1 MLVLAREVV
10 LPADCLPLAAELAG
24 VSLPAALAPDPLWR
38 DPEEMR
44 AYREAAA
51 SAMADQGVWGRGG
64 LDETFVRT
72 MTVLCRGA
80 SELSATVESGRDR
93 RYRLVVAA
101 SNKDAV
107 LACHMPSTSTVV
119 LRPARA
125 EALAEDLIRELPRV
139 QPAQGQAVSVPESA
153 LNLAIDGGPARQDVR
168 HLLDVAALPR
178 AGGGQITAAVRDGL
192 GGRRISGRDICTYYD
207 TEHGR
212 YLFSFSE
219 TDGGERYV
227 NVAPARYETMVERV
241 RALLDNLA

>member
-10 LPADCLPLAAELAG
+10 LPADCLPIAAEMAG
-24 VSLPAALAPDPLWR
+24 VSLPAALSPDPLWR
-38 DPEEMR
+38 DPEETR
-44 AYREAAA
+44 AYREAAVN
-51 SAMADQGVWGRGG
+51 AMADQGVWGRGG
-64 LDETFVRT
+64 PDETFVRT
-72 MTVLCRGA
+72 MTVLCRGT

-101 SNKDAV
+101 LGKDAV

-119 LRPARA
+119 LRPAKP

-139 QPAQGQAVSVPESA
+139 QPAQAQAVSVPESA

-178 AGGGQITAAVRDGL
+178 VGGGQITAGARDGL
-192 GGRRISGRDICTYYD
+192 GGRRISGRDLCTYYD

-227 NVAPARYETMVERV
+227 NVAPGRYETMVQRV
-241 RALLDNLA
+241 RALLDNLS